1 MAPVGT
7 RVVDDGD
14 LLQRLML
21 LTHGLNVAG
30 VPAALSE
37 AIDAAVAL
45 GHLDLLDR
53 GVVRA
58 GLRATLVK
66 RSDDLATFD
75 ALFDRYF
82 PLTRAVLSSD
92 GGGDHVGGAS
102 GGGGGLG
109 DAPDADHDR
118 TLGGTGGTGG
128 AGPCNGS
135 TDLLEALLAAL
146 RAGDLD
152 ALRAIAGR
160 LVDAH
165 GGIGDGSGAGAVSER
180 YHLYRVLR
188 AADISRLLADAARIL
203 RGENDHDD
211 ALAARLRD
219 RDQQQLVEDF
229 RRLIAEEIRGRLAGA
244 LGPAEIVRSTRIDEL
259 EVLRASTT
267 ELRALRDAVRPLA
280 RKLATR
286 MAQRRRLKRRGK
298 LDVRRTVRRS
308 LQSGG
313 VPMLPAWRDRRASK
327 PDVVVLCDVS
337 GSVAEFA
344 NFTLQLLS
352 ALHDELARLR
362 SFVFVDGI
370 SEVTELLAS
379 SEHAIDPRFL
389 VSRPGVVVGDGH
401 SDYAMVFERFV
412 THHGDALRPSTTVI
426 IAGDARTNYR
436 PAGEAALADVAARV
450 KRVLWFNPEPSDEWN
465 AGDSRVA
472 AYRPYCKAI
481 YEVRTLRQLA
491 DAVSEL
497 I

>member
-1 MAPVGT
+1 MAPAGT
-7 RVVDDGD
+7 NGIDDGD
-14 LLQRLML
+14 VLRRLML

-30 VPAALSE
+30 VPAALTE

-53 GVVRA
+53 SVMRA

-92 GGGDHVGGAS
+92 GGVDRASGTADGGVATEAGHGTLPGEASGTGAS
-102 GGGGGLG
+102 GGS
-109 DAPDADHDR
+109 
-118 TLGGTGGTGG
+118 TG
-128 AGPCNGS
+128 
-135 TDLLEALLAAL
+135 LLEALLDAL

-165 GGIGDGSGAGAVSER
+165 GGIGDGTAASEASER

-313 VPMLPAWRDRRASK
+313 VPMLPALRDRRASK

-412 THHGDALRPSTTVI
+412 MHHGDSLRPSTTVI

-450 KRVLWFNPEPSDEWN
+450 KQVLWFNPEPSDEWN
-465 AGDSRVA
+465 DGDSRVA
-472 AYRPYCKAI
+472 AYRPHCKAV

>member
-1 MAPVGT
+1 MTPEADSVG
-7 RVVDDGD
+7 DGD
-14 LLQRLML
+14 LLRRLML

-30 VPAALSE
+30 VPAALAE

-53 GVVRA
+53 TVVRA

-82 PLTRAVLSSD
+82 PLTRAVLRAQGAEPTRRND
-92 GGGDHVGGAS
+92 GAPGVDEDNNSPTPGS
-102 GGGGGLG
+102 G
-109 DAPDADHDR
+109 DAGA
-118 TLGGTGGTGG
+118 GTGSDTG
-128 AGPCNGS
+128 AGGS

-152 ALRAIAGR
+152 ALRAIAGA

-165 GGIGDGSGAGAVSER
+165 GGLGEGGDGAPVSER

-219 RDQQQLVEDF
+219 REQQQLVEDF
-229 RRLIAEEIRGRLAGA
+229 RRLIADEIRGRLAGA

-313 VPMLPAWRDRRASK
+313 VPMLPALRDRRASK

-412 THHGDALRPSTTVI
+412 MHHGDALRPSTTVI

-436 PAGEAALADVAARV
+436 PAGEATLGDVAARV
-450 KRVLWFNPEPSDEWN
+450 KQVLWFNPEPSAEWN

-472 AYRPYCKAI
+472 AYRPHCKAF

-491 DAVSEL
+491 DAVSQL
-497 I
+497 V